1 MDFLQNHWGDLLS
14 AAGLIASLGG
24 LVWAIKARRAAV
36 AAESAAE
43 AAERGAKEAAS
54 SIGRALSVVDLRKA
68 IDLIQ
73 RLKDLHRQNRWEAA
87 MEHYQPL
94 REMIGEIQSR
104 YPDWGESDRE
114 KMSEYRIRITFIEG
128 QSESFISNAEN
139 VQQDDVAAMNE
150 LLNEIQQFLEE
161 RAGEAGFGMS

>member
-14 AAGLIASLGG
+14 ALGLIASLGG

-104 YPDWGESDRE
+104 YPDCDESDRE

>member
-1 MDFLQNHWGDLLS
+1 MEFLQNHWGDLAS
-14 AAGLIASLGG
+14 ALGLIASLGG

-54 SIGRALSVVDLRKA
+54 IIGRALSVVDLRKA

-73 RLKDLHRQNRWEAA
+73 RLKRLHRQNRWEAA

-104 YPDWGESDRE
+104 YPDWDESDRE
-114 KMSEYRIRITFIEG
+114 KMSEYRNQITIIE
-128 QSESFISNAEN
+128 QRAEYFVSNAET
-139 VQQDDVAAMNE
+139 VQQDDVASMNGQ
-150 LLNEIQQFLEE
+150 LNEIQEFLEE

>member
-14 AAGLIASLGG
+14 GAGLIASLGG

-87 MEHYQPL
+87 LEHYQPL

-104 YPDWGESDRE
+104 YPDWDESDRE
-114 KMSEYRIRITFIEG
+114 KMSEYRNQITIIE
-128 QSESFISNAEN
+128 QRAEYFVSNAET
-139 VQQDDVAAMNE
+139 VQQDGVETMNRQ
-150 LLNEIQQFLEE
+150 LNEIQEFLEE
-161 RAGEAGFGMS
+161 RASEASFGMS

>member
-14 AAGLIASLGG
+14 GAGLIASLGG

-94 REMIGEIQSR
+94 REMIYGIQSR

-114 KMSEYRIRITFIEG
+114 RMSEYRIQITLIEAR
-128 QSESFISNAEN
+128 SESFIANTEN

>member
-14 AAGLIASLGG
+14 ALGLIASLGG

-104 YPDWGESDRE
+104 YPDWDESDRE
-114 KMSEYRIRITFIEG
+114 KMSEYRIQITFIEG

-150 LLNEIQQFLEE
+150 SLNEIQQFLEE